1 MAEVRTPKG
10 GEHSPLCN
18 PPNGASLALAPSF
31 SRTVPETDERA
42 ARRSLRDQVARLEDE
57 LSGLFVSAWPRK
69 YQEPSVP
76 AKGGP
81 RLLTLGQL
89 EALRD
94 DLAERLDEARRA
106 LAERTMVEEEHR
118 VRIEEMLL
126 DPAAHRWVR
135 VSNADIGEPGC
146 KHWHA
151 RPRGGII
158 GMFAGW
164 WRVVISSGC
173 PLVQGF
179 GTTPNPSP
187 TSGASTARIPGRAR
201 GRARCRR
208 RRDDPRRP
216 AGHGTPPRSSARRPR

>member
-1 MAEVRTPKG
+1 VAELRTRIP
-10 GEHSPLCN
+10 
-18 PPNGASLALAPSF
+18 GAPQRLAP
-31 SRTVPETDERA
+31 PDERA

-57 LSGLFVSAWPRK
+57 LSGLFVAAWPRK
-69 YQEPSVP
+69 LREPSV
-76 AKGGP
+76 AASGGP

-106 LAERTMVEEEHR
+106 MAERTLVEEDHR

-126 DPAAHRWVR
+126 DPDAHRWVR

-146 KHWHA
+146 KHWHV
-151 RPRGGII
+151 RPRGGIL
-158 GMFAGW
+158 GMLAGW

-179 GTTPNPSP
+179 GTTPNPA
-187 TSGASTARIPGRAR
+187 TGSGS
-201 GRARCRR
+201 
-208 RRDDPRRP
+208 
-216 AGHGTPPRSSARRPR
+216 